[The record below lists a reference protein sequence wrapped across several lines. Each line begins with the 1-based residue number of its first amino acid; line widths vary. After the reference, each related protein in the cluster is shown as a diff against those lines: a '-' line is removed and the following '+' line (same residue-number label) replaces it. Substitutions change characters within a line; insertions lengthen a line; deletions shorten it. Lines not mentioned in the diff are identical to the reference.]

1 MDMEV
6 SEGAAIK
13 NERKE
18 RIEEKKNPTPKDQSS
33 RTFLD
38 KLLGRNKT
46 TAQPVSSAGAQD
58 GSIPPELQSLTTSPN
73 KQPTENA
80 SVLFKNDGT
89 PKNNVIPHPDI
100 DKKFPP
106 NQKFDSNNDPGNII
120 IFPRESQLPE
130 YLTGGA
136 NTQSEKRDN
145 VVPFNKTADG
155 TPGTAPQSG
164 PEDPT
169 VA

>member
-13 NERKE
+13 SGRQ
-18 RIEEKKNPTPKDQSS
+18 EKIDENKNPVPKEGN

-38 KLLGRNKT
+38 KLLGRNKAAVQPT
-46 TAQPVSSAGAQD
+46 PTA
-58 GSIPPELQSLTTSPN
+58 GSVPPELEQSAPLQ
-73 KQPTENA
+73 QPQETA
-80 SVLFKNDGT
+80 SVLFNNDGT

-106 NQKFDSNNDPGNII
+106 NPKYDPKTAPKNVIPI
-120 IFPRESQLPE
+120 PPENQLPE
-130 YLTGGA
+130 YLRGNPNPQL
-136 NTQSEKRDN
+136 NTPDN
-145 VVPFNKTADG
+145 VVPFRNAASDAPETI
-155 TPGTAPQSG
+155 PQSG